1 MMKKIVFLLM
11 ALCIGLNMSAQNDE
25 IELFQSVFKLE
36 KKALL
41 VKFLSLSDAESED
54 FWSTYNEYEAK
65 LSKTS
70 NKRIQLIKKYAESYE
85 NMTDEQANALV
96 GESFAIRMER
106 EKLQKSYYNKLKKSH
121 GAKRG
126 AQFVQFER
134 FVQNQIDNELNQS
147 FPLIGEY

>member
-1 MMKKIVFLLM
+1 MM

-106 EKLQKSYYNKLKKSH
+106 EKLQKSYYNKFKKSH